1 MIARLGALLLLF
13 YALGFVLFAFTLGKP
28 ASADAPATDAA
39 IVLTGGPGRIEH
51 AIEVVRNHQAKR
63 LLVDGVDPSV
73 TKADLARR
81 IPGSRPWLACC
92 VDLGSESVD
101 TRSNAEEAGRWLGCC
116 VDLGSESVDTRSN
129 AEEAGRWLARHK
141 YRSLRL
147 ITSDWHMRRA
157 RYEFEKVLG
166 RKYELITDAVRTEPS
181 FLTLFG
187 EYNKYLLRRLAVWAD
202 L

>member
-1 MIARLGALLLLF
+1 MISRLGSLLLLI
-13 YALGFVLFAFTLGKP
+13 YALGFVLFAFSLGNP
-28 ASADAPATDAA
+28 APADAAATDAA
-39 IVLTGGPGRIEH
+39 VVVTGGPGRIEH
-51 AIEVVRNHQAKR
+51 AIDVLKAHKARR
-63 LLVDGVDPSV
+63 LLVAGVDPSV
-73 TKADLARR
+73 TKPDLARR
-81 IPGSRPWLACC
+81 IAGS
-92 VDLGSESVD
+92 GK
-101 TRSNAEEAGRWLGCC
+101 WLGCC

-129 AEEAGRWLARHK
+129 AEEAGRWLARHN

-166 RKYELITDAVRTEPS
+166 GKYSLVTDAVRTEPS
-181 FLTLFG
+181 FVTLFG

>member
-1 MIARLGALLLLF
+1 MISRLASLLLLI

-28 ASADAPATDAA
+28 APSGAGASDAA
-39 IVLTGGPGRIEH
+39 VVLTGGPGRIEH
-51 AIEVVRNHQAKR
+51 AIDVLKMRKARR
-63 LLVDGVDPSV
+63 LLVAGVDPAV
-73 TKADLARR
+73 TKPDLARR
-81 IPGSRPWLACC
+81 IAGSSSWLACC

-101 TRSNAEEAGRWLGCC
+101 TRSNAEEAGRWLAKH
-116 VDLGSESVDTRSN
+116 DY
-129 AEEAGRWLARHK
+129 H
-141 YRSLRL
+141 SLRL

-166 RKYELITDAVRTEPS
+166 SKYVLVTDAVRTEPS

>member
-1 MIARLGALLLLF
+1 MIARFGALLALI

-28 ASADAPATDAA
+28 APADAAATDAA
-39 IVLTGGPGRIEH
+39 VVLTGGPGRIEH
-51 AIEVVRNHQAKR
+51 AIDVVREHDAKR
-63 LLVDGVDPSV
+63 LLVAGVDPSV
-73 TKADLARR
+73 TKPDLARR

-101 TRSNAEEAGRWLGCC
+101 TRSNAEEAGRWL
-116 VDLGSESVDTRSN
+116 
-129 AEEAGRWLARHK
+129 ARHNFQ
-141 YRSLRL
+141 SARL

-166 RKYELITDAVRTEPS
+166 RKYALTTDAVRTEPS
-181 FLTLFG
+181 FITLFG